1 MKIKE
6 KNTFIIVPITICL
19 ILGHISLR
27 DAAAQTIKAADS
39 ADMGYFSLKADMK
52 SYQIICKEYGKD
64 YTDYYNFVRQ
74 KIVQKLKYNYRD
86 YYRDGDVNLFF
97 VLKSN
102 GSLTRI
108 DVDTGRSTA
117 DKKLIDIALASLQQ
131 ASPFR
136 PFPKELNAAELPFS
150 LTISFKENN

>member
-1 MKIKE
+1 MKRIIKE
-6 KNTFIIVPITICL
+6 FILVI
-19 ILGHISLR
+19 ILTAGFILAPHKVS
-27 DAAAQTIKAADS
+27 AQTIVTTDGLGQGCANIKD
-39 ADMGYFSLKADMK
+39 DVK
-52 SYQIICKEYGKD
+52 SYEIIYKEYGKD
-64 YTDYYNFVRQ
+64 YTDYYNAVRQ

-97 VLKSN
+97 VLRSN

-108 DVDTGRSTA
+108 DVDTGKSTG

-136 PFPKELNAAELPFS
+136 PFPKELDAAELPFS
-150 LTISFKENN
+150 LTVSFKENN